1 MYEAHKWKIGE
12 EITSEKLNHIE
23 KGIEEAG
30 LPREITDPQDG
41 QTLKY
46 DAAKG
51 KWVNAEATSGGSS
64 TLVVSATMNGA
75 NMTLDKTWQEI
86 SDAFPNAYFLAPAP
100 IPLKMPILTVRQD
113 GDSYEVF
120 IARVDGDDYSIKLL
134 RYTTDD
140 AGGYPSRTSGPA

>member
-46 DAAKG
+46 DAASG
-51 KWVNAEATSGGSS
+51 KWVNAEGGGSS
-64 TLVVSATMNGA
+64 TLVVNVNDGTF
-75 NMTLDKTWQEI
+75 DKTWQEI
-86 SDAFPNAYFLAPAP
+86 DDAFPNVKIKGQSNTTLLP
-100 IPLKMPILTVRQD
+100 IDIGSSSGNYYLDVLQINSQGAVEPITYAASSSD
-113 GDSYEVF
+113 
-120 IARVDGDDYSIKLL
+120 
-134 RYTTDD
+134 
-140 AGGYPSRTSGPA
+140 GYPKYVLPDPGM